1 MSSVLSI
8 WYWYRSGD
16 NVALENEVSEFIEVQ
31 FSEVRLVVNGERF
44 GVLMLKKRL
53 LSTLHSGGKKEK
65 RT

>member
-1 MSSVLSI
+1 MESSICEVRICDVMRSVLSI

-44 GVLMLKKRL
+44 
-53 LSTLHSGGKKEK
+53 
-65 RT
+65 